1 MKQTQQSLLTFF
13 SPSSA
18 KSPPNTIEKKKINA
32 VNSSKKRISFSK
44 KISAAVDEDAEEPK
58 HKKRKKHEQFLGTSS
73 EEEGLPVVNHI
84 NQKDERTSG
93 KNKNRKRSVAILEDD
108 SSSED
113 ELMAS
118 NGDDDFDLDYTE
130 DKHVVS
136 SREDSSEA
144 DLDEEEL
151 KDTFVVQKDP
161 SQKHSIL
168 KQGVDKSG
176 PVSQVATPKAIPQQ
190 PASGVFGSGCHI
202 HDSLVWLKTERCDI
216 DGNRPDSSNYDPR
229 TLYVPPN
236 FLKKETPAMIQ
247 WWEVK
252 SRNMDTV
259 LFFKV
264 GKFYELFHMDADVG
278 FKELNLIYMKGE
290 KAHSGFPEIAHD
302 KMASQLVQKGYRVA
316 RVEQTETPEMMKIRN
331 ANSKQKSKVVRREIC
346 SMVSP
351 GLNSFGC
358 LLSDDPCTRML
369 VLKEVQTKQG
379 SALVPRYGVCVLDTP
394 TACFQLGEFND
405 TVQRDRLK
413 TLLAQY
419 RIVEFICE
427 RSETAKATKQIIKFG
442 APDAVITELKSGSEF
457 WSASKTVQEIQNA
470 QYFTNSGWPS
480 SIAQYLTSENLVEI
494 DGELALSALGG
505 CIWQLRRGIVD
516 KELLSMCNFKNYIPS
531 DQQVRSSC
539 QGTAVQMGT
548 PELNQRYAVLDSQTL
563 SNLEILRNNRNG
575 KRNGSLINILDKTAT
590 SFGKRLFQEWV
601 VKPLCQVADIT
612 DRLDAVQEL
621 MANMET
627 VTQIRNCFKKLPD
640 LERVL
645 FRIHTLGSADR
656 ARDHP
661 DSRAIMYE
669 SNTYNIRKIR
679 DFVAALNGFESAM
692 DLIEAITPIF
702 AQFESSLLRNIV
714 QKSDSDGE
722 TERSAGQFPDLRKR
736 LEFFKVSFDRES
748 AQKSGVI
755 IPETGV
761 DPEYDAAC
769 IDIQRVEKALEE
781 YLEEQKKILRCQ
793 QISYWGKK
801 KDDRYQLE
809 IPEEAITSKQPKE
822 YELKSRRKGF
832 KRFHTPKIR
841 KLLAELTRTEE
852 KREEALKDQMRRI
865 FHKFDENH
873 IEWVQAVRFLAVL
886 DCYQSLAVVSAHSEN
901 YSRPLVMSAKSNDG
915 IPFIDFKGG
924 VHATMAG
931 NEHFIPNDTTL
942 GLDGRGSLML
952 LSGPNMGGKSTL
964 LRQTCLI
971 ALMAQIGCFVPAT
984 NCRMSPFDR
993 IFTRIGAT
1001 DNLLAGQSTLYVE
1014 LAETATILN
1023 HSTQHSLVI
1032 LDELGR
1038 GTSTFDGT
1046 AIASS
1051 VVEYLL
1057 RRVGCRSMFATHYH
1071 SLVEEYQND
1080 SKVALSHMACMID
1093 PKEEH
1098 KVTFLYKLSPG
1109 MCPRSYG
1116 TNVAILAQLPE
1127 QVIQCAIAKSKQFEL
1142 SLQNYAKSFA
1152 ETSHLHAQ
1160 VESLM
1165 RTPEPQMDVLLSLWQ
1180 EARKMASTLC
1190 TR

>member
-1 MKQTQQSLLTFF
+1 M
-13 SPSSA
+13 
-18 KSPPNTIEKKKINA
+18 
-32 VNSSKKRISFSK
+32 
-44 KISAAVDEDAEEPK
+44 
-58 HKKRKKHEQFLGTSS
+58 
-73 EEEGLPVVNHI
+73 
-84 NQKDERTSG
+84 
-93 KNKNRKRSVAILEDD
+93 AILEDD
-108 SSSED
+108 SSSDD
-113 ELMAS
+113 EWMAS
-118 NGDDDFDLDYTE
+118 KGDDGSDLDYTE
-130 DKHVVS
+130 DIHHIVS
-136 SREDSSEA
+136 SSEEPSEL
-144 DLDEEEL
+144 DLDEDEL
-151 KDTFVVQKDP
+151 DGISGVQGDHLEKISDV
-161 SQKHSIL
+161 KECGNTN
-168 KQGVDKSG
+168 KV
-176 PVSQVATPKAIPQQ
+176 VSQIPSPMAKPQQ
-190 PASGVFGSGCHI
+190 TASGVFGAGCHL
-202 HDSLVWLKTERCDI
+202 HDSFVWLKSNRRDI
-216 DGNRPDSSNYDPR
+216 DGNGPDSPDYDPR

-252 SRNMDTV
+252 SRNMDTI

-264 GKFYELFHMDADVG
+264 GKFYELFHMDADIG

-290 KAHSGFPEIAHD
+290 KAHSGFPEIAYD
-302 KMASQLVQKGYRVA
+302 KMASQLVRKGYRVA
-316 RVEQTETPEMMKIRN
+316 RVEQTETPEMMKVRN
-331 ANSKQKSKVVRREIC
+331 ASSKQKSKVVRREIC

-351 GLNSFGC
+351 GLNTFGC
-358 LLSDDPCTRML
+358 ISSDDYCAKML
-369 VLKEVQTKQG
+369 VLKEKQIKQG
-379 SALVPRYGVCVLDTP
+379 STFISRYGVCVLDTS
-394 TACFQLGEFND
+394 TACFQLGEFDD

-419 RIVEFICE
+419 RIVELICE
-427 RSETAKATKQIIKFG
+427 RSEMTKATKQTIKFG
-442 APDAVITELKSGSEF
+442 APDAVVTELKSGSEF
-457 WSASKTVQEIQNA
+457 WSASKTVQEIQIA
-470 QYFTNSGWPS
+470 QYFKIFGWPA
-480 SIAQYLTSENLVEI
+480 SIAQYLTSENVVRD

-516 KELLSMCNFKNYIPS
+516 KELLTMNNFKTYIPS
-531 DQQVRSSC
+531 DQETRDTSHDPTKQV
-539 QGTAVQMGT
+539 AT
-548 PELNQRYAVLDSQTL
+548 PEINQRYVVLDAQTL

-575 KRNGSLINILDKTAT
+575 KRNGSLIDILDKTVT

-601 VKPLCQVADIT
+601 VKPLCQVAHIS
-612 DRLDAVQEL
+612 DRLDAVEEL
-621 MANMET
+621 IANMET
-627 VTQIRNCFKKLPD
+627 VNEIRDCLKKLPD

-661 DSRAIMYE
+661 DSRAVMYE

-692 DLIEAITPIF
+692 NLINAITPTF
-702 AQFESSLLRNIV
+702 AQFESSLLRTFVRRSN
-714 QKSDSDGE
+714 SDGGNE
-722 TERSAGQFPDLRKR
+722 HSVSQFPDLRKR
-736 LEFFKVSFDRES
+736 LDFFKVSFDRES

-755 IPETGV
+755 IPETGI

-769 IDIQRVEKALEE
+769 MDIQRVEKSFEE
-781 YLEEQKKILRCQ
+781 YLEEQKQILRCQ

-809 IPEEAITSKQPKE
+809 IPEEAIASKQPKE

-832 KRFHTPKIR
+832 KRYHTPEIR
-841 KLLAELTRTEE
+841 KLLSKLICTEE

-865 FHKFDENH
+865 FHKFDENYT
-873 IEWVQAVRFLAVL
+873 EWLQAVRYLAVL

-901 YSRPLVMSAKSNDG
+901 YCRPLVVSAKSNNG
-915 IPFIDFKGG
+915 IPFIDFEGG

-942 GLDGRGSLML
+942 GLDENGTLML

-971 ALMAQIGCFVPAT
+971 ALMAQIGCYVPAT
-984 NCRMSPFDR
+984 RCRMSPVDR

-1001 DNLLAGQSTLYVE
+1001 DNLLAGQSTLFVE

-1057 RRVGCRSMFATHYH
+1057 RRVGCRAMFATHYH

-1080 SKVALSHMACMID
+1080 PKVALSHMACMVD
-1093 PKEEH
+1093 SEQEH
-1098 KVTFLYKLSPG
+1098 KVTFLYKLSAG

-1116 TNVAILAQLPE
+1116 TNVAILAQLPD
-1127 QVIQCAIAKSKQFEL
+1127 QVIQCAIAKSRQFES
-1142 SLQNYAKSFA
+1142 SLQNYANCVA
-1152 ETSHLHAQ
+1152 ETTQLHAK
-1160 VESLM
+1160 VERFMS
-1165 RTPEPQMDVLLSLWQ
+1165 TSQPQMDVLLSYWK
-1180 EARKMASTLC
+1180 EARKLAPTHRAS
-1190 TR
+1190 